1 MAGFMAFLMVL
12 NLFFGG
18 VFINDYIAD
27 RSRPIDND
35 YVIDI
40 GMNDT
45 IDQNGSGWIRAMPRP
60 GDDPPPP
67 QPPGP

>member
-1 MAGFMAFLMVL
+1 MTGIMALILVL

-18 VFINDYIAD
+18 VFFDNHIAN
-27 RSRPIDND
+27 RSKTIDND
-35 YVIDI
+35 CIYDI
-40 GMNDT
+40 GMGNAINQST
-45 IDQNGSGWIRAMPRP
+45 SGWIRAMPRP

>member
-1 MAGFMAFLMVL
+1 MTGIIALILVL

-18 VFINDYIAD
+18 VFFDNHIAN

-35 YVIDI
+35 YIYDI
-40 GMNDT
+40 SISGT
-45 IDQNGSGWIRAMPRP
+45 INQNTSGWVSAMPRP

-67 QPPGP
+67 IGPGP